1 MPVSTIMSL
10 RTKVPTVLALLPLA
24 CGNPDGGEVATS
36 SPPLDTLDPVATDEA
51 GAESGPTAGGE
62 TVGGNDGTSMT
73 MTAGETEDQE
83 DETNG
88 GDGPIFDVGSVND
101 VGDNN
106 GCGSQPPTN
115 STLSGRVWAPNGEIP
130 ISNAL
135 VYTTTTEP
143 TGIPQGVYCD
153 ECQQIDCSNF
163 FTFTDVD
170 GTFELDTQS
179 GDARYLVVQKGQFM
193 RVTQIDI
200 AEGSSMLPVPQT
212 TLPGENNPAQG
223 EYIPLIAVG
232 YGSYDRIEDALGK
245 FGVGQ
250 TSITGFEENLVPGSE
265 PFDIWD
271 NGGGPAFD
279 GFTSQGTLAQLVAD
293 PARMDDYHIIFVPC
307 STDDFINSLTP
318 ANIANIQNW
327 VAAGGRWYVAD
338 WANEWMEHVFPDYQT
353 LDGEPNA
360 ADGSAYDSDATVLDM
375 DLLDWLMA
383 LPADLKDINPLND
396 ESHPTLNDLPAFV
409 TTVDNW
415 SVIEQVNP
423 VLVDDGMG
431 GMEDVGH
438 KVWLEGPGSGFPVHP
453 LTVSGVYGCGRIQFT
468 SYHAAEFFDYVGL
481 SPQELVL
488 LYTILEIGVCQENPL
503 PPPQG

>member
-1 MPVSTIMSL
+1 MNYA
-10 RTKVPTVLALLPLA
+10 KLLPVALTLA
-24 CGNPDGGEVATS
+24 VVSCTEDDTPPPDANPTTTLPTTTSPPAQTDTDDDPPAVTGGESVDTTMGPPATS
-36 SPPLDTLDPVATDEA
+36 SSTAADTSDTDEF
-51 GAESGPTAGGE
+51 
-62 TVGGNDGTSMT
+62 
-73 MTAGETEDQE
+73 
-83 DETNG
+83 
-88 GDGPIFDVGSVND
+88 IFDVGGNPD
-101 VGDNN
+101 MGEG
-106 GCGSQPPTN
+106 GCGDGPPTN
-115 STLSGRVWAPNGEIP
+115 ATLSGTVYAPNGEIP

-135 VYTTTTEP
+135 VYVTAAP
-143 TGIPQGVYCD
+143 PAGIPQGVYCD
-153 ECQQIDCSNF
+153 ECQAVSCDDF

-170 GTFELDTQS
+170 GSFELPVQS
-179 GDARYLVVQKGQFM
+179 GMGDYLVVKKGQFM

-200 AEGSSMLPVPQT
+200 PAGPSNLPVAQT
-212 TLPGENNPAQG
+212 TLPGDNNPAQG

-232 YGSYDRIEDALGK
+232 YGSYDRIEDALAK
-245 FGVGQ
+245 FGLGQ
-250 TSITGFEENLVPGSE
+250 TSISNMEETLVAGTE

-279 GFTSQGTLAQLVAD
+279 GYTSQGTFNQLIHD
-293 PARMDDYHIIFVPC
+293 PDALDDYHIIFVPC
-307 STDDFINSLTP
+307 STDDYVSNLDAAAIQ
-318 ANIANIQNW
+318 NIQDW

-338 WANEWMEHVFPDYQT
+338 WSNEWMEHVFPDYQT

-360 ADGSAYDSDATVLDM
+360 ADGGVYDSDATVLDA
-375 DLLDWLMA
+375 DLLAWLMA
-383 LPADLKDINPLND
+383 LPNPLKDINPLND
-396 ESHPTLNDLPAFV
+396 ESHPTLFDLPAYV

-415 SVIEQVNP
+415 SVIEQVHP

-431 GMEDVGH
+431 GMVDVGH
-438 KVWLEGPGSGFPVHP
+438 KVWLEGPGSGFPDHP